1 MPPLCQHP
9 SPALCTRHVFRVT
22 LGYLG
27 LPSVM
32 QGLCVLGGLCAA
44 AILGFLSLSPRS
56 VWGHTTGAVKGLR
69 SVAFSVSCPPS
80 PCFVQFSKTS
90 QLPFGPVGEGVS
102 QCAQEFLLFRDSLSP
117 SLRAQAPVQ
126 NFSVFSF
133 LMSLSS
139 LLPHFRELSLSPGG
153 LGSSAVAQRLLC
165 RSGFIT

>member
-1 MPPLCQHP
+1 MHPLYQHLVPPFAPAMFSASHSTTWACPLC
-9 SPALCTRHVFRVT
+9 CKV
-22 LGYLG
+22 
-27 LPSVM
+27 
-32 QGLCVLGGLCAA
+32 CVCWVGLCAA

-56 VWGHTTGAVKGLR
+56 VWGAVKGLR
-69 SVAFSVSCPPS
+69 SVAFSVSCPPR

-90 QLPFGPVGEGVS
+90 QLPFGPVCEGVS
-102 QCAQEFLLFRDSLSP
+102 QCAQELLLFRDSLSP
-117 SLRAQAPVQ
+117 SLRAQAPAQ